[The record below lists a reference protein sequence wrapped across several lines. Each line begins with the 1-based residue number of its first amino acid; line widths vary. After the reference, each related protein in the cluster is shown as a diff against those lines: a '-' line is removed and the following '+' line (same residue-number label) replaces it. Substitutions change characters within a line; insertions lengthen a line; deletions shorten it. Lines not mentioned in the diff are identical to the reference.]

1 MGLIH
6 LYCFIINYIFS
17 QQKVSQS
24 NDMMVSMLSKGLF

>member
-1 MGLIH
+1 M
-6 LYCFIINYIFS
+6 INYIFS